1 MYFIY
6 QICTWYFSLVPTPAP
21 VSAASNERLV
31 GAWEQ
36 GKWYPVLEDSV
47 TLSSNGILGIPVQD
61 VHMELFVIRL
71 NNLVR
76 KV

>member
-1 MYFIY
+1 M
-6 QICTWYFSLVPTPAP
+6 PAP
-21 VSAASNERLV
+21 VSAASDERLA
-31 GAWEQ
+31 GAWER
-36 GKWYPVLEDSV
+36 GKWYPVFEDSV
-47 TLSSNGILGIPVQD
+47 TLSSNGILRIPVQD